1 MIEWGELAAGHQS
14 PEIDRLEDGVHHV
27 RVLRSRLLDSEIVA
41 TAAVVTAATGDGV
54 HTRGKVE
61 RHGRPARS

>member
-27 RVLRSRLLDSEIVA
+27 RVAHSWLLDGEIVA
-41 TAAVVTAATGDGV
+41 TTTGNGI
-54 HTRGKVE
+54 HAGQ
-61 RHGRPARS
+61 